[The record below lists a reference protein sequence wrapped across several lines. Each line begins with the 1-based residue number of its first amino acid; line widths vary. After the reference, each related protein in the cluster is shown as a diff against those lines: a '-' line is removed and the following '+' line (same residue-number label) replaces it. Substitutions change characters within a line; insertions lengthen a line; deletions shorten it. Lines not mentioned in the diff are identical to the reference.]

1 MLSPQGGQGHEAN
14 ADGPGMSQVLQD
26 LNQFSLTLGK
36 SPGLEDPIRAE
47 TFLRDRV
54 QLLT

>member
-54 QLLT
+54 